1 MNPTYSTAPVRR
13 SSLLPMFGVIAAV
26 IVGLALLFVTAPE
39 PIAKDRFLVIPLGW
53 LRFLIGFVLVAGG
66 AGACAY
72 LWGKATRPG
81 KANAYAVAMAT
92 HIFLW
97 VVVLLTFYPIVY
109 LLTVS
114 FNRNN
119 NLAAALPREGNVLVR
134 SGVLPDAADFSLVQ
148 YREVL
153 SQTHILGY
161 QWIFIAIAALA
172 ILGIIAVNIAK
183 RSGLNPLQ
191 VESWT
196 QRFGWTIFLSLA
208 VLIVTIGPS
217 QFYNVNAS
225 GERVPAGS
233 ERMIILY
240 IRNTLLVSGITG
252 LFAVL
257 ISTTAGYAF
266 ARFRFEG
273 RYSTL
278 ITFVFVQ
285 MFPGFMALVAIY
297 YLMSYLDLLNTFPGL
312 ILAYSGGAIAFASW
326 IFKGYLESISPSL
339 EEAALVDGTTR
350 WGAFWRIILPISVP
364 MLLFIFLLQFIG
376 TYSEFIL
383 ANTLLQDNTK
393 WTVGM
398 GLRNFTAGQFAT
410 QWGLLAASAVLGSI
424 PILAIFYSFQGALT
438 GQYTAGGV
446 KG

>member
-1 MNPTYSTAPVRR
+1 MKQNAFIQ
-13 SSLLPMFGVIAAV
+13 MAGVILAV
-26 IVGLALLFVTAPE
+26 MAGLVILAVSTPE
-39 PIAKDRFLVIPLGW
+39 PITKGRFLVIPGGW
-53 LRFLIGFVLVAGG
+53 IRFLIGFVLLAGG
-66 AGACAY
+66 AGLCAY

-81 KANAYAVAMAT
+81 KARDYAIAMAT

-109 LLTVS
+109 LLGVS
-114 FNRNN
+114 FNKNN
-119 NLAAALPREGNVLVR
+119 NIAAALPRTGNVLVR
-134 SGVLPDAADFSLVQ
+134 AGVVPNPADFSLVQ

-161 QWIFIAIAALA
+161 QWVFIVLAALA
-172 ILGIIAVNIAK
+172 ILGLIVVQIAK
-183 RSGLNPLQ
+183 RNGMNILKAEN
-191 VESWT
+191 WT
-196 QRFGWTIFLSLA
+196 QRLGWLLFGLLA
-208 VLIVTIGPS
+208 LLIITIGPR
-217 QFYNVNAS
+217 QFYSLGTN
-225 GERVPAGS
+225 GEKIPAGS

-398 GLRNFTAGQFAT
+398 GLRNFTSGQFAT

>member
-1 MNPTYSTAPVRR
+1 MKPKA
-13 SSLLPMFGVIAAV
+13 LLPIFTVIAVV
-26 IVGLALLFVTAPE
+26 IAGIVVLFMTSPD
-39 PIAKDRFLVIPLGW
+39 PITKGRFLVLPLGW
-53 LRFLIGFVLVAGG
+53 LRFLIGFVLVTGG
-66 AGACAY
+66 AGLCAY
-72 LWGKATRPG
+72 LWGKATRPA
-81 KANAYAVAMAT
+81 KAAGYALAMAT

-97 VVVLLTFYPIVY
+97 MVVLLTFYPIIY
-109 LLTVS
+109 LLGVS
-114 FNRNN
+114 FNKNN
-119 NLAAALPREGNVLVR
+119 NIAATLPKQGNLLIR
-134 SGVLPDAADFSLVQ
+134 SGILPNPSDFSLVQ
-148 YREVL
+148 YHEVL

-161 QWIFIAIAALA
+161 QWIFIILAMLA
-172 ILGIIAVNIAK
+172 ILGLIGVHIAK
-183 RSGLNPLQ
+183 RNGMDMLK
-191 VESWT
+191 VEQWT
-196 QRFGWTIFLSLA
+196 QRLGWLLFA
-208 VLIVTIGPS
+208 VLAILIITIGPK
-217 QFYNVNAS
+217 QFYSLGAN
-225 GERVPAGS
+225 GEKVPAGS

-252 LFAVL
+252 IFAVL

-273 RYSTL
+273 RYRTL
-278 ITFVFVQ
+278 LTFVFVQ

-297 YLMSYLDLLNTFPGL
+297 YLMSYLGLLNSFAGL

-326 IFKGYLESISPSL
+326 IFKGYLEAISPSL
-339 EEAALVDGTTR
+339 EEAALVDGATR
-350 WGAFWRIILPISVP
+350 WGAFWRVILPISIP

-383 ANTLLQDNTK
+383 ASTLLQDSTK

-398 GLRNFTAGQFAT
+398 GLQNFTSGQFAT
-410 QWGLLAASAVLGSI
+410 QWGLLTASAVLGSI